1 MTVLYVKDQ
10 GAVVRREIEQIK
22 VTRPKDRQRPD
33 AVLANISVRELEQ
46 VVLCGNVQLTTQ
58 AAALLLQN
66 EIDVVFLSLYGSYR
80 GRLSRDGSKFA
91 RLRHQQLA
99 LTGDEHRSL
108 GVAKHIVQAKL
119 ANQRLL
125 LQRLEEQATAGALQ
139 GPAGNAGDAA
149 RRLANAA
156 DGIERMRRECV
167 RATSPDA
174 LRGFEGKAGAF
185 YFGAIKPLLDPKWS
199 FEGRAYYPPPDP
211 FNAVLSFGYSL
222 LLKDVTA
229 TIHLVGLDPYLG
241 CFHAL
246 EYGRPSLT
254 LDLMEEFRPLVV
266 DQAILDLVLAGK
278 LTPGEFTYTGRPD
291 RPVELGQAKAPLVI
305 QAYEKR
311 LDVTVPH
318 GDSGANQR
326 LRRCLELQAR
336 VFARVVTGQR
346 NDYEGL
352 VA

>member
-10 GAVVRREIEQIK
+10 GAVVRRDVEQIR
-22 VTRPKDRQRPD
+22 VTRPKDRQRQE
-33 AVLANISVRELEQ
+33 ALLAKISVRELEQ
-46 VVLCGNVQLTTQ
+46 VVLWGNVQLTTQ

-66 EIDVVFLSLYGSYR
+66 EVDVVFLSLYGSYR

-99 LTGDEHRSL
+99 LTGDEQRSL
-108 GVAKHIVQAKL
+108 GIAKQIVQAKL
-119 ANQRLL
+119 VNQRNL
-125 LQRLEEQATAGALQ
+125 LQRTHQRAAADAGGAV
-139 GPAGNAGDAA
+139 GSEAAA
-149 RRLANAA
+149 RLGHAA
-156 DGIERMRRECV
+156 EGIDRMRR
-167 RATSPDA
+167 ASADAANADA
-174 LRGFEGKAGAF
+174 LRGFEGKAAAY
-185 YFGAIKPLLDPKWS
+185 YFSAIKPLLDPKWS
-199 FEGRAYYPPPDP
+199 FDGRAYYPPPDP

-229 TIHLVGLDPYLG
+229 AIHLVGLDPYLG

-266 DQAILDLVLAGK
+266 DQAVLDLVLDGK
-278 LTPGEFTYTGRPD
+278 LTPGEFTYTGRPE
-291 RPVELGQAKAPLVI
+291 RPVELGHNKAPVVI

-311 LDVTVPH
+311 LDVVVAH
-318 GDSGANQR
+318 AESGANQR

-346 NDYEGL
+346 TDYRGL
-352 VA
+352 MA

>member
-1 MTVLYVKDQ
+1 MTVLYVREQ
-10 GAVVRREIEQIK
+10 GAVVRRDVEQIK
-22 VTRPKDRQRPD
+22 VTRPRERQQE
-33 AVLANISVRELEQ
+33 AVLANIGVRELEQ

-99 LTGDEHRSL
+99 LTGDERRSL
-108 GVAKHIVQAKL
+108 GLARHIVQAKL
-119 ANQRLL
+119 ANQRNL
-125 LQRLEEQATAGALQ
+125 LQRLE
-139 GPAGNAGDAA
+139 PDAA
-149 RRLANAA
+149 GRGAEVGRQLASAGE
-156 DGIERMRRECV
+156 GIERMRRECV
-167 RATSPDA
+167 RAATADA

-185 YFGAIKPLLDPKWS
+185 YFGAIKLLLDPKWA
-199 FEGRAYYPPPDP
+199 FTGRAYYPPPDP

-241 CFHAL
+241 CLHAL

-266 DQAILDLVLAGK
+266 DQAVLELVLAGR
-278 LTPGEFTYTGRPD
+278 LTPAEFTYTGRPE
-291 RPVELGQAKAPLVI
+291 RPVELGDGKMPLVI

-311 LDVTVPH
+311 LDAVVAH
-318 GDSGANQR
+318 GESGANQR

-336 VFARVVTGQR
+336 IFARVVMGQR
-346 NDYEGL
+346 SDYQGL